1 MKKMRNVARYYCGNG
16 CNFVGYGTAKTAFY
30 KASTPSY
37 SAHSRNTK
45 LGQWRSTAKEGRP
58 CVLYSTV
65 QNTNRDTSGD
75 GPIRQTLSP
84 YFIVYGD
91 LSSMTWIC
99 VFIRRS
105 PRGNARQVQLCSVS
119 HRHFYCASLTDHQP
133 WVLEYGQPTLSR
145 HADRSRV
152 DPK

>member
-84 YFIVYGD
+84 YLHRLWRSVLDDMD
-91 LSSMTWIC
+91 LRFHSQIPSRKCPPSTALFGVTSSLLL
-99 VFIRRS
+99 RLAHGS
-105 PRGNARQVQLCSVS
+105 PALGVGIWT
-119 HRHFYCASLTDHQP
+119 TD
-133 WVLEYGQPTLSR
+133 
-145 HADRSRV
+145 A
-152 DPK
+152 